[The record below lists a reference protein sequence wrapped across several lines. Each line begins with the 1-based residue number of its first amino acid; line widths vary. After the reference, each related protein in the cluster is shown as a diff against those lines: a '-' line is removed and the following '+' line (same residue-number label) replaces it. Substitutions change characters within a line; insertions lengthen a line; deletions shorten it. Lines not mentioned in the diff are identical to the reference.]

1 MRTNGVDYK
10 MSNKDYYDSVNN
22 IMNELDMGEED
33 IYNYFSREIETYK
46 KHRKQDR
53 INSKELYKALKKR
66 LKLNNYTGLNKRVL
80 PYSVHYADI
89 LRHNSYDN
97 KVALFNYA
105 YFGIK
110 NLTIG
115 NIDIYKEFKD
125 YTIKYDKLSK
135 LMARKVL
142 SNDDNLDLIEVNDY
156 VEKSINS
163 LNNQNEDLTDHV
175 FQIVR
180 TSQKVKSKRIF

>member
-1 MRTNGVDYK
+1 
-10 MSNKDYYDSVNN
+10 MSNKDYYESVEN
-22 IMNELDMGEED
+22 IMNELDMSEED
-33 IYNYFSREIETYK
+33 IYNYFNNEIETYK
-46 KHRKQDR
+46 NHRKKDKAD
-53 INSKELYKALKKR
+53 SKELYKSLKKR
-66 LKLNNYTGLNKRVL
+66 LINNSYTGLNKRVL

-97 KVALFNYA
+97 KVVLFNYA
-105 YFGIK
+105 NFSIK

-115 NIDIYKEFKD
+115 NIDIYKDFKD

-142 SNDDNLDLIEVNDY
+142 SNNDDLDLIDINNSIED
-156 VEKSINS
+156 SINR
-163 LNNQNEDLTDHV
+163 LNNQNEDLTNHV

-180 TSQKVKSKRIF
+180 VSQKVKSKRIF